1 MVFIQRTNEKQGSK
15 SNKLLP
21 LYMLWYDSTP
31 LPGLFFFEET
41 PLLIKS
47 VPSDL
52 KLSLEILLKI
62 FILIR
67 FEFKLNELHH

>member
-1 MVFIQRTNEKQGSK
+1 MVRQYPTARS
-15 SNKLLP
+15 
-21 LYMLWYDSTP
+21 
-31 LPGLFFFEET
+31 FFLEET

-47 VPSDL
+47 VPSNL